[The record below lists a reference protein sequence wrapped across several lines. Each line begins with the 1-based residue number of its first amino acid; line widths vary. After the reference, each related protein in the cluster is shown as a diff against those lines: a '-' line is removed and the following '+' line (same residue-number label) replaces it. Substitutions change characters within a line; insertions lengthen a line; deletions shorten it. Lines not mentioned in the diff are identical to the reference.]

1 MGGREK
7 QRVDGRKNRE
17 PLGEALAKISISR
30 MWGQGPELRSGERG
44 PGSGPHPAAELTNPW
59 ARKLSRARRPAPGR
73 GRKGRRLRNRAAR
86 HQPVP
91 SPGGRGSPDS
101 AAVRFGGPR
110 SPRRARALTSSP
122 PRSPFPRGHSPLP
135 PQ

>member
-59 ARKLSRARRPAPGR
+59 ARKLSRARRPGENCGPGTEGAAAPQPGSPAPTGSEPRWPWLSGLR
-73 GRKGRRLRNRAAR
+73 GRPFRGPTEPEEGEGLNLL
-86 HQPVP
+86 P
-91 SPGGRGSPDS
+91 S
-101 AAVRFGGPR
+101 AV
-110 SPRRARALTSSP
+110 
-122 PRSPFPRGHSPLP
+122 PLP
-135 PQ
+135 